1 MNLEHTP
8 VQHYLYNLLS
18 SFTVNSAMSKEL
30 EVVLKQLG
38 YEKCPQYKLQQTKQ
52 LIGL

>member
-1 MNLEHTP
+1 MRVERTP

-18 SFTVNSAMSKEL
+18 TFTVNSAMSREL
-30 EVVLKQLG
+30 EVVLQQLG